1 MTQKSNK
8 YFFKAYLTILIAIGV
23 FLVFKEVLPK
33 KIFDVEVVATDGIV
47 VDSMALA
54 AMTNAKEITIPQD
67 DNTTTI
73 STIVNDTTKVGSADP
88 TTISRPPVNTISID
102 ASQYSV
108 GYGNLEAFFE
118 KVYNLEKTKKG
129 KVRVAYFSDSM
140 TDGDL
145 IVQDI
150 RKAYQKKYGGR
161 GVGFVG
167 VTSLSA
173 GSRGS
178 VNHSYSKNWQNQ
190 SFLRTQKPRRP
201 FGIDGQVAFA
211 PNGASTWIRYQ
222 AGNLENSTA
231 LYNPTLFYGSS
242 KNKNGMM
249 TIKINSDSVMK
260 EPLNTNDL
268 LNTYKVNS
276 SPNSIKV
283 DFTKA
288 DSIPFYGIN
297 FDDGRG
303 FHIDNFSIRGNSGLP
318 LSILNTSL
326 MNAFDQLLNYDLI
339 ILHYGAN
346 VLNYSTK
353 DYSWYRKSMTNVVN
367 HLKECFPKAD
377 ILIVSTADKSDK
389 VDGQMQTSVAVAP
402 LIKAQS
408 DYAQA
413 TYSGFLNL
421 YSLMG
426 GNGSMVQWV
435 NNGLANKDY
444 THFSIKGAHKI
455 GLLIYGDLN
464 KGYLEYKRKKYGIE
478 YSSDEGANSTQDI
491 IGQ

>member
-1 MTQKSNK
+1 MAQKSNN
-8 YFFKAYLTILIAIGV
+8 YFLKSYLTILIAVGV

-33 KIFDVEVVATDGIV
+33 KIFDSEVVATDGIV

-54 AMTNAKEITIPQD
+54 AMSNTDEVSIPQ
-67 DNTTTI
+67 
-73 STIVNDTTKVGSADP
+73 SND
-88 TTISRPPVNTISID
+88 VNTISTTTDDTANVGIKDSTMVRRPSVNTMSID
-102 ASQYSV
+102 ASEYSQ
-108 GYGNLEAFFE
+108 GYGNLDSFFE
-118 KVYNLEKTKKG
+118 KLYNLERTKKG

-178 VNHSYSKNWQNQ
+178 VIHSYSKNWQNQ
-190 SFLRTQKPRRP
+190 SFLKTQKPRRP
-201 FGIDGQVAFA
+201 FGIDGQVAFV
-211 PNGASTWIRYQ
+211 PNGASTWVKYQ

-242 KNKNGMM
+242 KNKNG
-249 TIKINSDSVMK
+249 TITVKINNDSVIK
-260 EPLNTNDL
+260 ESLYTNNL

-276 SPNSIKV
+276 SPNNIKI
-283 DFTKA
+283 DFSNA

-297 FDDGRG
+297 FDDGKG
-303 FHIDNFSIRGNSGLP
+303 FHIDNFSMRGNSGLP
-318 LSILNTSL
+318 LSLLNTSL
-326 MNAFDQLLNYDLI
+326 MNSFDQALNYDLI

-346 VLNYSTK
+346 VLHYSTK

-367 HLKECFPKAD
+367 HLKECFPNAD

-389 VDGQMQTSVAVAP
+389 VEGTMQTSVAVAP

-408 DYAQA
+408 EYAQT

-455 GLLIYGDLN
+455 GLLIYGDLD

-478 YSSDEGANSTQDI
+478 YSSNDESNSVQDI
-491 IGQ
+491 IGK